1 MKVGVLALQGAFKL
15 HAEAL
20 DRLGVEALEVR
31 SVEDFNSSEALIIPG
46 GESTTMSFL
55 LESSGIFESLQE
67 RSIAGMPILGTC
79 AGMILL
85 SSKIADGRSD
95 QKPLNLIDIEVRRN
109 GYGRQINSFESDLF
123 IEGFESSFRGVF
135 IRAPLVEDV
144 SEKVEVIA
152 ELNGRPVMCRQD
164 STIVTSFHPELADDD
179 RIHAEFL
186 EMASNSL

>member
-20 DRLGVEALEVR
+20 ERLGVEALEVR

-85 SSKIADGRSD
+85 SSKIADGRID

-186 EMASNSL
+186 EMASNS

>member
-20 DRLGVEALEVR
+20 ERLGVEALEVR
-31 SVEDFNSSEALIIPG
+31 SVEDFNSSDALIIPG

-186 EMASNSL
+186 EMASNS

>member
-46 GESTTMSFL
+46 GESTTISFL

-186 EMASNSL
+186 EMASNS

>member
-20 DRLGVEALEVR
+20 ERLGVEALEVR

-135 IRAPLVEDV
+135 IRAPLVIDV

-186 EMASNSL
+186 EMASNS

>member
-15 HAEAL
+15 HVKAL
-20 DRLGVEALEVR
+20 ERLGVEALEVR
-31 SVEDFNSSEALIIPG
+31 SLENFDASEALIIPG

-55 LESSGIFESLQE
+55 LESSGVFDSLRE
-67 RSIAGMPILGTC
+67 RSTDGMPILGTC

-85 SSKIADGRSD
+85 SSKITDGRND

-109 GYGRQINSFESDLF
+109 GYGRQIDSFETDLS
-123 IEGFESSFRGVF
+123 IEGFDSSFRGVF
-135 IRAPLVEDV
+135 IRAPLVEGV
-144 SEKVEVIA
+144 SEEVEVLA
-152 ELNGRPVMCRQD
+152 EVNGRPVMCRQN

-186 EMASNSL
+186 EMVSSS

>member
-20 DRLGVEALEVR
+20 ERVGVEALEVR

-186 EMASNSL
+186 EMASNS

>member
-20 DRLGVEALEVR
+20 ERLGVEALEVR
-31 SVEDFNSSEALIIPG
+31 SVEDFNSSDALIIPG

-67 RSIAGMPILGTC
+67 RSIARMPILGTC

-186 EMASNSL
+186 EMASNS